1 MAEACGGL
9 LNVSFRLSYIFDQ
22 MRNVGRCDK
31 HVPGPSLSDMAAK
44 ASVERLSYIHGA
56 CRLERWLFCCYR
68 GTVRWSRLIT
78 ANRQLPGTACVAQ
91 TLVRGTDGRTD
102 GICRNDRPMMDDLSR
117 HQYTVCRS
125 LCCTDGKSIWIDL
138 RRLSFR
144 FGTIGGSVTD
154 CCWQISTL
162 TY

>member
-56 CRLERWLFCCYR
+56 CRLER
-68 GTVRWSRLIT
+68 
-78 ANRQLPGTACVAQ
+78 
-91 TLVRGTDGRTD
+91 
-102 GICRNDRPMMDDLSR
+102 
-117 HQYTVCRS
+117 
-125 LCCTDGKSIWIDL
+125 
-138 RRLSFR
+138 
-144 FGTIGGSVTD
+144 
-154 CCWQISTL
+154 
-162 TY
+162 